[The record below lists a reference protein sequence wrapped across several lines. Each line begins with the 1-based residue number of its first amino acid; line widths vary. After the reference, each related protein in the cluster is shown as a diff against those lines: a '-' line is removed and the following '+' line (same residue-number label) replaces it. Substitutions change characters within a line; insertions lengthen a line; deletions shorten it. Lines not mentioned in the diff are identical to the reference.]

1 MRTFS
6 LWALLPPIF
15 SVGTAAGLWMVYF
28 VALYNEKVVAMSSE
42 YRGKNGSLYPPF
54 ISVTGNFPPASCFF
68 SQVMNMGAF
77 LGFVIGLLRYLQLK
91 KKIEKPWLNDVSAA
105 GFLMGCFGMTLV
117 GNFQLFEEMLIH
129 NIGTLMTFGLGTVYC
144 WMQSYI
150 TLKVNLSNEGKAV
163 AIIRF
168 LLSAAITIC
177 VALKYALLLNPDRM
191 HAARCQWAL
200 VMFFL
205 AFFGTFSVEFRHFHV
220 EMTVDT
226 LEHPVSQFESSD
238 VFRQHLEQL

>member
-1 MRTFS
+1 MWS
-6 LWALLPPIF
+6 YLCP
-15 SVGTAAGLWMVYF
+15 
-28 VALYNEKVVAMSSE
+28 
-42 YRGKNGSLYPPF
+42 
-54 ISVTGNFPPASCFF
+54 VTGNFPPASCFF

-91 KKIEKPWLNDVSAA
+91 KKIEKPWLNYVSAA

-117 GNFQLFEEMLIH
+117 GNFQVKMLIH

-150 TLKVNLSNEGKAV
+150 TLKVNLSNEGKAWNWV
-163 AIIRF
+163 AKHLFSCATNVLI
-168 LLSAAITIC
+168 LNSSAP
-177 VALKYALLLNPDRM
+177 ALLLNPDKM

-220 EMTVDT
+220 DMTVDN